1 MKDGQPDCGILEIPF
16 AIPADWTQDQ
26 ARAVAELLQD
36 LFMVIMS
43 HYQLYDDDGTWD
55 EPMPAG
61 GEPQPALPEPPPFDD
76 ELPF

>member
-1 MKDGQPDCGILEIPF
+1 MTDIQSDDKIWEIPF

-36 LFMVIMS
+36 LSMLIMS
-43 HYQLYDDDGTWD
+43 FYQLYDDDVWD
-55 EPMPAG
+55 GPGDSDDAPLAD
-61 GEPQPALPEPPPFDD
+61 LPEAPPFDD